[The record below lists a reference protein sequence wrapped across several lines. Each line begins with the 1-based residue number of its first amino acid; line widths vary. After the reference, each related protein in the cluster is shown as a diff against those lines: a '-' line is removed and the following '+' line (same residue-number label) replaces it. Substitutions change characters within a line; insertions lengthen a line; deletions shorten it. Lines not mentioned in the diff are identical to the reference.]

1 MLKGSQL
8 EDFLF
13 LTLSVK
19 IREIRG

>member
-1 MLKGSQL
+1 MLKGSPL

-19 IREIRG
+19 IREICG